1 MVRCLR
7 LVLPL
12 ILILSVCPPYAR
24 AQYGW
29 GWGGWGYGGG
39 QTVQGAALQG
49 YGVAAYG
56 AGMYNQQTAVARSI
70 NLDTAIRWN
79 EYINACQQNMLYGY
93 VARRDALAKENKDL
107 YSEHI
112 KKLSENPEPRQIEN
126 GDALNRALDQL
137 SNSRVQTSSLYG
149 IAKTPI
155 DPKTIQAIPFRYA
168 SEAVTLALSQ
178 VKSATKWPA
187 ALEVG
192 EFAEDKRA
200 FEETVD
206 QARKEDEEGDMSPA
220 TIRRARMLIDR
231 LNAKLDA
238 NPLPDVREQQSA
250 KKFIKTFAGL
260 VTMLEKPDTKE
271 ALDQLRK
278 VEKTSVGNLISFMH
292 FYGLRFGAATTPQ
305 QRMMYRDLL
314 YPAVDDVRKKVLE
327 ASSEAPAAQQA
338 NAAPVHNFFND
349 LDLDKGDKE
358 KKATPAP
365 PPPQQ

>member
-1 MVRCLR
+1 M
-7 LVLPL
+7 
-12 ILILSVCPPYAR
+12 
-24 AQYGW
+24 
-29 GWGGWGYGGG
+29 
-39 QTVQGAALQG
+39 
-49 YGVAAYG
+49 
-56 AGMYNQQTAVARSI
+56 
-70 NLDTAIRWN
+70 
-79 EYINACQQNMLYGY
+79 
-93 VARRDALAKENKDL
+93 
-107 YSEHI
+107 
-112 KKLSENPEPRQIEN
+112 
-126 GDALNRALDQL
+126 DQL
-137 SNSRVQTSSLYG
+137 SNAKIQTSSLYG
-149 IAKTPI
+149 IAKSPLE
-155 DPKTIQAIPFRYA
+155 PKTIKDIPFRYA
-168 SEAVTLALSQ
+168 SEAVTIALSQ
-178 VKSATKWPA
+178 VKAATKWPA
-187 ALEVG
+187 SLEVG

-206 QARKEDEEGDMSPA
+206 QARKEDEEGEVSPA

-250 KKFIKTFAGL
+250 KKFVKTFSGL
-260 VTMLEKPDTKE
+260 VTMLAGPDTRE

-314 YPAVDDVRKKVLE
+314 YPAIDDVRKKVLE
-327 ASSEAPAAQQA
+327 ASGEAPAAQQA

-358 KKATPAP
+358 KKPTPAP